1 MNLPKAEAFSVLS
14 RKLVQTRAIVLEV
27 LRLHP
32 PVMRDLKICIEDNVM
47 DPDGS
52 NIPVKKGTAV
62 FYLPY
67 VMGRNPLIWED
78 PLKFDHTRFLTKRD
92 DSGRAEDDG
101 VDTGGKQR
109 RKSIFRPSAVSDYK
123 YPVFNAGPRLCLGR
137 GLALLETQL
146 VLVALLQRYKIRP
159 APREGFSGKH
169 NVTVVSTADGG
180 IPCVLERRLSS
191 STGAN

>member
-1 MNLPKAEAFSVLS
+1 MDLPKAEAFSVLS
-14 RKLVQTRAIVLEV
+14 RNLVQTRAVVLEV

-32 PVMRDLKICIEDNVM
+32 PVMRDLKICVKDNVM
-47 DPDGS
+47 DPNGS

-78 PLKFDHTRFLTKRD
+78 PLKFDHTRFLSKRD
-92 DSGRAEDDG
+92 DGEHGD
-101 VDTGGKQR
+101 KHR

-137 GLALLETQL
+137 GLALLETEL

-159 APREGFSGKH
+159 APPEGFSGKH
-169 NVTVVSTADGG
+169 NVTVVATAAGGVPCILQRRST
-180 IPCVLERRLSS
+180 
-191 STGAN
+191 STN